1 MSRFMRRRD
10 RVLESQTLHV
20 PADVWSARAGESG
33 RSWSERWKQWF
44 RDRDFARGM
53 TVYAPDGTVF
63 FEPNGENARAIVQ
76 VFQRTHAVREWEAA
90 HPGR

>member
-1 MSRFMRRRD
+1 MRRRD
-10 RVLESQTLHV
+10 RVLESQTLHI

-33 RSWSERWKQWF
+33 RSWSERGKQWF

-63 FEPNGENARAIVQ
+63 FAPNGENARAIVE